1 MEIIPIQNS
10 YLILEKENYVFL
22 NFILMQR
29 FSADTKIFFKKN
41 FARQNIK
48 KKNPQ
53 KLLIIPLDHQILQF

>member
-10 YLILEKENYVFL
+10 YLILEKENYVFF

-48 KKNPQ
+48 KKIPQ

>member
-10 YLILEKENYVFL
+10 YLILEKENYVFF

-48 KKNPQ
+48 KKFLKNCS
-53 KLLIIPLDHQILQF
+53 